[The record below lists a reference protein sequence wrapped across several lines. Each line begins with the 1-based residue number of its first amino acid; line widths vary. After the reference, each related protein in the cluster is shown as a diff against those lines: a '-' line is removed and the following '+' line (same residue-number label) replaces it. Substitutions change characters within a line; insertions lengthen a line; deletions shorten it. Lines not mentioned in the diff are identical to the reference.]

1 MEDPVRLR
9 RKDTTKGPPLR
20 ILSLDG
26 GGVRGYSMLIILQE
40 LMHRTFVEIEG
51 RAPKRHEIPKP
62 ADHFDLIAGTGTGGL
77 IALMLGRLRLDIDT
91 CKDLYVRLTR
101 RVFETDKTFAG
112 IPYKKTLFKAQKLE
126 EAIREAVRDHTIS
139 EFEGNDVLANATPM
153 TPDSPRSQA
162 SGGVDDIPSRT
173 LSQNSRYSQV
183 GMSPVN
189 PPRNYGSL
197 RWGNANALLYDARE
211 TRTKTAVTAM
221 FAGKRSSGSSVM
233 LRSYDSRKEPASDVN
248 CSIWQ
253 AGRATSATGLAFKPI
268 QIGQSNYH
276 DEGSGKFNPAPQV
289 LDEAV
294 INEWPGREV
303 GVFVSIG
310 TGKRPAGTTEQQSEW
325 WEGFMGGTIGSF
337 ADARR
342 RLISKIEGCETT
354 HEYMMHE
361 HLSARQVNPENYY
374 RLNVEVGVGEF
385 GMNEW
390 DRLSDISTGTRVYLS
405 KSDVQSIN
413 LGAAAKLA
421 RVHFAKKRFDR
432 TARSQANRGR
442 LSWQDGY
449 DSTPESNPEISL
461 PSNPMAVELPGSEP
475 YLSPQSIPRRSYDHR
490 PSVAD
495 MKYTVVTSDEFPQP
509 VNPTPDDNT
518 ATTPTQLSYS
528 QSQNG
533 HQYSHNSYQNN
544 NNHHR
549 SVSAA
554 TSTYSHHHIPSPTYP
569 PPRHSGESLGYSPPP
584 TSAPPPPPMYPSGPP
599 PLPPK
604 TPLPYPDDVSPV
616 SAGTQPSPRV
626 GSGPATFMN
635 MGDLRRNLPY
645 PVSGVDQDGYGGGI
659 TDDGAPPPSVNMRN
673 KPTISR

>member
-1 MEDPVRLR
+1 MDDPARLR

-112 IPYKKTLFKAQKLE
+112 IPYKSTLFKASKLE
-126 EAIREAVRDHTIS
+126 EAIREVVREHTIS

-153 TPDSPRSQA
+153 TPDSPRSGM
-162 SGGVDDIPSRT
+162 SGPETIPSRT
-173 LSQNSRYSQV
+173 MSQSSRYSQV

-189 PPRNYGSL
+189 PPRNFGSL

-221 FAGKRSSGSSVM
+221 FAGKRSTEGSIM

-268 QIGQSNYH
+268 QIGQSIYH
-276 DEGSGKFNPAPQV
+276 DEGAGKYNPAPQV

-310 TGKRPAGTTEQQSEW
+310 TGKRPAGTSEKQSEW
-325 WEGFMGGTIGSF
+325 WEGFMGGTIGDF

-342 RLISKIEGCETT
+342 RLIAKIEGCETT
-354 HEYMMHE
+354 HEYMVHE
-361 HLSARQVNPENYY
+361 HLSARHVSPENYY

-390 DRLSDISTGTRVYLS
+390 NRLSDISTGTRMYLG
-405 KSDVQSIN
+405 KSEVQSIN
-413 LGAAAKLA
+413 IGAASKLA
-421 RVHFAKKRFDR
+421 RVHFAKKRMDR
-432 TARSQANRGR
+432 TARSQAQHGR

-449 DSTPESNPEISL
+449 DQAPSQDQNPQISL
-461 PSNPMAVELPGSEP
+461 PSNPMAVELPGSDP
-475 YLSPQSIPRRSYDHR
+475 SYLAPQSPPRRSYDHR

-495 MKYTVVTSDEFPQP
+495 MKYTVVTSDEYLQP
-509 VNPTPDDNT
+509 NSPNPNDDN
-518 ATTPTQLSYS
+518 ATTPTQTSYS
-528 QSQNG
+528 QSQNN
-533 HQYSHNSYQNN
+533 HHYSHNSFQNS
-544 NNHHR
+544 NHNR
-549 SVSAA
+549 TVSAA
-554 TSTYSHHHIPSPTYP
+554 TSTYNYPHASPISPTYP
-569 PPRHSGESLGYSPPP
+569 PPRPSTDGYSPPP
-584 TSAPPPPPMYPSGPP
+584 TSAPPPPPSQPSGPP

-616 SAGTQPSPRV
+616 SAGTQPSPRM
-626 GSGPATFMN
+626 GNGPATFMN

-645 PVSGVDQDGYGGGI
+645 PVSGVDQDGYGGYGG
-659 TDDGAPPPSVNMRN
+659 DSAPPPSVNMRN
-673 KPTISR
+673 KPTVSR